1 MADLINNDTPVAF
14 FAHPRKLASP
24 GRQLIDGVLSGCAL
38 DRLLRLIQKHNH
50 RCGGFRYPSSGDAVW
65 ILAVLRHP
73 PARRDFLQLTRVS
86 PDSFRSDEDC
96 ARALSVGW
104 MIGNL
109 ATRLDAQFNKWFGP
123 FCHERHMAQTLHAMG
138 ADYEED
144 ARRHVWKAMAHLE
157 AAWSADDIVR
167 YAGWWLE
174 MEFSGLR
181 APRLVAELVS
191 DALGLTPRMKER
203 RARYLCGW

>member
-1 MADLINNDTPVAF
+1 MADLINNNTPVAF

-123 FCHERHMAQTLHAMG
+123 FCHERHMAQTPDCLICERFLCHFMIPI
-138 ADYEED
+138 EEMMILMD
-144 ARRHVWKAMAHLE
+144 TIFK
-157 AAWSADDIVR
+157 
-167 YAGWWLE
+167 
-174 MEFSGLR
+174 GLP
-181 APRLVAELVS
+181 PR
-191 DALGLTPRMKER
+191 
-203 RARYLCGW
+203 